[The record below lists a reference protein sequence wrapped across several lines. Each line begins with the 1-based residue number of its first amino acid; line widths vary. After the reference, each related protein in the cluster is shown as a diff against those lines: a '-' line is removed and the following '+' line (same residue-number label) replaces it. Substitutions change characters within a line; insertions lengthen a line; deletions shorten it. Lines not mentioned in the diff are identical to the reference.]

1 MGTVLAKVAGGLLF
15 VLATLAAVFVVGMR
29 VRSPAVIGAVRRL
42 SRATKR
48 LPLKSAGRSR
58 AFTSV
63 VRHIGRT
70 SGREYQTPV
79 HAVATAD
86 GFTVALPYGSDSDWV
101 KNVRAHGTAVI
112 IYDGR
117 EYRVDHPAVVP
128 LRMAEDSFSPR
139 DRRAH
144 RLFGVAE
151 CLTVRRVPVGRA
163 GLAAGDP
170 ARH

>member
-1 MGTVLAKVAGGLLF
+1 MGTVAAKVAGGVGF
-15 VLATLAAVFVVGMR
+15 VLAVAAAVFVVGMR
-29 VRSPAVIGAVRRL
+29 RHSPAVIGAVRRL

-58 AFTSV
+58 AYASV
-63 VRHIGRT
+63 VRHTGRT
-70 SGREYQTPV
+70 SGRKYQTPV

-86 GFTVALPYGSDSDWV
+86 GFVVALPYGSDSDWV

-112 IYDGR
+112 IYDGS

-139 DRRAH
+139 DQRAH
-144 RLFGVAE
+144 RLFGVTE
-151 CLTVRRVPVGRA
+151 CLTVRRVPA
-163 GLAAGDP
+163 DEPASPAGDP